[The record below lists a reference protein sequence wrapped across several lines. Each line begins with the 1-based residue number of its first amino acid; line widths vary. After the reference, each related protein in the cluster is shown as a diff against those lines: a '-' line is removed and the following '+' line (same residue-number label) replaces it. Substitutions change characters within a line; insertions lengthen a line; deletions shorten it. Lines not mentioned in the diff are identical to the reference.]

1 MFVPKKIVITKL
13 GGPEVLE
20 YVDYE
25 LESKILDS
33 EVRINQTSIGLNY
46 IDTYHRSGIYPLPT
60 KLPVCPG
67 LEASGEVIGI
77 GENVSG
83 FMIGDRVCY
92 ASVPMGAYCEVR
104 DFPTSN
110 LIKIPDSISNNTAA
124 SILLQGMTVEYLFER
139 LYQIKK
145 DEYILFH
152 AAAGGV
158 GLIACQWAKSVG
170 CKMIGTVS
178 TNEKA
183 ELAKANGC
191 SFIINYKSE
200 NVVEKVKEI
209 TNNKGVPV
217 VYDGVGK
224 DTFNISLE
232 CLSLRGLMVSF
243 GQSSGMIPQVD
254 LHKTFNPKSLYYTRP
269 TLMHYN
275 SNREELENSSNT
287 LFNKIINGKIKE
299 NITKIF
305 DLKDAS
311 KAHLEL
317 QSRITTG
324 SIILKT

>member
-1 MFVPKKIVITKL
+1 MPKKIVITKL
-13 GGPEVLE
+13 GGPEVLK

-25 LESKILDS
+25 LESNILDS
-33 EVRINQTSIGLNY
+33 EVRIKQTAIGLNY

-60 KLPVCPG
+60 KLPFCPG
-67 LEASGEVIGI
+67 LEASGEVVGL
-77 GENVSG
+77 GKNVSG
-83 FMIGDRVCY
+83 FKIGDRVCY
-92 ASVPMGAYCEVR
+92 ASIPIGAYCEVR
-104 DFPTSN
+104 DFPASC

-158 GLIACQWAKSVG
+158 GLIACQWAKSIG

-178 TNEKA
+178 TNEKG
-183 ELAKANGC
+183 EIAKANGC

-200 NVVEKVKEI
+200 SVVEKVKEI

-217 VYDGVGK
+217 VFDGVGK

-243 GQSSGMIPQVD
+243 GQSSGMVSQVD

-287 LFNKIINGKIKE
+287 LFNKIINDEIKG
-299 NITKIF
+299 NISKIF
-305 DLKDAS
+305 HLKNAS

-317 QSRITTG
+317 QSRVTTG
-324 SIILKT
+324 SIILIT

>member
-1 MFVPKKIVITKL
+1 MPKKIIISEL
-13 GGPEVLE
+13 GGPEVLK

-25 LESKILDS
+25 MKTEIPDY
-33 EVRINQTSIGLNY
+33 EVRIKQTSIGLNY
-46 IDTYHRSGIYPLPT
+46 IDTYHRSGIYPIPKELPI
-60 KLPVCPG
+60 CPG
-67 LEASGEVIGI
+67 IEAAGEIIGM
-77 GENVSG
+77 GNHVNG
-83 FMIGDRVCY
+83 FNIGDRVCY
-92 ASVPMGAYCEVR
+92 ATVPIGAYCEIR
-104 DFPTSN
+104 DFPASG
-110 LIKIPDSISNNTAA
+110 LIKIPDAISNDTAA
-124 SILLQGMTVEYLFER
+124 SILLKGMTVEYLFER
-139 LYQIKK
+139 LYKIKK

-158 GLIACQWAKSVG
+158 GLIACQWAKSIG

-191 SFIINYKSE
+191 SFTINYKSE
-200 NVVEKVKEI
+200 NVVEKVKDI

-217 VYDGVGK
+217 VFDGVGT
-224 DTFNISLE
+224 DTFNISLD

-243 GQSSGMIPQVD
+243 GQSSGMIPPVD

-287 LFNKIINGKIKE
+287 LFNKIINKDIKE

-311 KAHLEL
+311 RAHLEL
-317 QSRITTG
+317 QSRATTG